1 MLLVLAETGSASR
14 RSASAILSG
23 SSSRISTNSIV
34 CIFFTVLLGIGGKL
48 LARENGDSFSATTW
62 VAMMPLD
69 TIGVVAVTFGSCS
82 VVPVAAVAGRS
93 GSKLSDAGICP
104 A

>member
-14 RSASAILSG
+14 CSASAILSI
-23 SSSRISTNSIV
+23 SSRISTNSIV